1 MSTLISSDTP
11 FYGPKKIRWNLWFG
25 ASVVFLTVCVSLVS
39 LFWTPHPTTGIN
51 IRSRLQPPSWEHWL
65 GTDAFGRDIL
75 SLIMAGAQNAL
86 AIGVVSVLIG
96 MTIGVALGL
105 LAAAR
110 GGLIEEITMRAS
122 DFVFSFPVVL
132 SAIMLAAIWGP
143 GSINSIVAIGIY
155 SIPIFARVT
164 RGSGKAIWTREF
176 VMAARASGKGSFTI
190 SIQHIL
196 PNIVNIIV
204 VQATI
209 TFAIAILADAALSFL
224 GLGTPPPAPSWG
236 RMLKEAQT
244 FMTQSP
250 HVAIF
255 PGLTIAFIVLA
266 LNLLGDGLRDLLD
279 PRFTSER

>member
-1 MSTLISSDTP
+1 MSSTTSPATG
-11 FYGPKKIRWNLWFG
+11 FYGAKNIRWNLWFG
-25 ASVVFLTVCVSLVS
+25 AIVVGLTTLISFVS
-39 LFWTPHPTTGIN
+39 LFWTPYLTTGIN
-51 IRSRLQPPSWEHWL
+51 IRARLQGPSWEHWL
-65 GTDAFGRDIL
+65 GTDPFGRDIL
-75 SLIMAGAQNAL
+75 SLLMAGSQNAL
-86 AIGVVSVLIG
+86 LIGVVSVLIG
-96 MTIGVALGL
+96 MTIGVAVGL
-105 LAAAR
+105 VAAAR
-110 GGLIEEITMRAS
+110 GGLMEEVAMRGS
-122 DFVFSFPVVL
+122 DFIFSFPVVL

-164 RGSGKAIWTREF
+164 RGSAKTIWTREF
-176 VMAARASGKGSFTI
+176 VLAARASGKGTLSI
-190 SIQHIL
+190 SIMHIL
-196 PNIVNIIV
+196 PNIINIIV

-209 TFAIAILADAALSFL
+209 TFAVAILADAALSFL
-224 GLGTPPPAPSWG
+224 GLGTPPPTPSWG

-255 PGLTIAFIVLA
+255 PGLAIAFIVLA